1 MQYYA
6 LTKALRQSLKR
17 PLGDLVP
24 GTEAE
29 CNRVLADV
37 VATEKP
43 PMLILVGDTVSRN
56 AVDSGIEPNVLIID
70 HLEKRGKSQPFPFHN
85 RRIIRTKNRAGRIEM
100 EAWHAIE
107 QAINEGGALVEVD
120 GEEDLL
126 TIAAV
131 LSAPNGSLVVY
142 GQPGVGIVFV
152 RVSEVEKS
160 ETKKILDSMEQVG

>member
-1 MQYYA
+1 MFSVQYYA
-6 LTKALRQSLKR
+6 LTEALRQSLKR

-29 CNRVLADV
+29 CNRVLAQV

-43 PMLILVGDTVSRN
+43 IMLILVGDTVSRN
-56 AVDSGIEPNVLIID
+56 AADSGIESDVLIID
-70 HLEKRGKSQPFPFHN
+70 KLEKREKARPFLFHS
-85 RRIIRTKNRAGRIEM
+85 RKIIRTKNRAGRIEM

-107 QAINEGGALVEVD
+107 EAIKERGALVEVD

-126 TIAAV
+126 AIAAV

-142 GQPGVGIVFV
+142 GQPV
-152 RVSEVEKS
+152 
-160 ETKKILDSMEQVG
+160 